1 MSPSGKAA
9 VFGTAISEVRVLPPQ
24 NIKDLSL
31 DGSFLTS
38 RNGAL
43 SPPSFHSR
51 RSFKR
56 GSTLSGILPRTA
68 HVVRL
73 RCKRVLTTQ
82 KLNLSL
88 DGSFLT
94 SRNGVLSPPSFHSRR
109 SFKRGSTLSGILP
122 RTAHA
127 VRLRCK
133 RVLTTQK
140 VKSIVRWV
148 FFSVPEWSPLTS
160 EFSLP
165 QVVQT
170 WFYPVGYPASYGSC
184 CSPTMQ
190 ASPNHSES

>member
-24 NIKDLSL
+24 NIKDLSS

-38 RNGAL
+38 RNGVL

-94 SRNGVLSPPSFHSRR
+94 SRNGVLSPPSFHFRR

-122 RTAHA
+122 RTAHV

-133 RVLTTQK
+133 RVLTTQNIN
-140 VKSIVRWV
+140 VCAFLFLGCSTSVERVFQIVLLIRCTIN
-148 FFSVPEWSPLTS
+148 LTS
-160 EFSLP
+160 SRKSF
-165 QVVQT
+165 V
-170 WFYPVGYPASYGSC
+170 
-184 CSPTMQ
+184 
-190 ASPNHSES
+190 HI

>member
-31 DGSFLTS
+31 DGSFLTF
-38 RNGAL
+38 RNGVF

-51 RSFKR
+51 MSFKR
-56 GSTLSGILPRTA
+56 G
-68 HVVRL
+68 
-73 RCKRVLTTQ
+73 
-82 KLNLSL
+82 
-88 DGSFLT
+88 F
-94 SRNGVLSPPSFHSRR
+94 
-109 SFKRGSTLSGILP
+109 TLSGILP

-148 FFSVPEWSPLTS
+148 FFNVPEWSPLTS

-170 WFYPVGYPASYGSC
+170 RFYPVGYPASYGSC

-190 ASPNHSES
+190 ASPIHSES

>member
-38 RNGAL
+38 RNGVL
-43 SPPSFHSR
+43 SPPSFHFR

-56 GSTLSGILPRTA
+56 GSTLSGILPL
-68 HVVRL
+68 RL
-73 RCKRVLTTQ
+73 RCKRVL
-82 KLNLSL
+82 
-88 DGSFLT
+88 
-94 SRNGVLSPPSFHSRR
+94 
-109 SFKRGSTLSGILP
+109 
-122 RTAHA
+122 A
-127 VRLRCK
+127 
-133 RVLTTQK
+133 TQK

-148 FFSVPEWSPLTS
+148 FFNVPEWSPLTP

-170 WFYPVGYPASYGSC
+170 RFYPVGYPASYGSC